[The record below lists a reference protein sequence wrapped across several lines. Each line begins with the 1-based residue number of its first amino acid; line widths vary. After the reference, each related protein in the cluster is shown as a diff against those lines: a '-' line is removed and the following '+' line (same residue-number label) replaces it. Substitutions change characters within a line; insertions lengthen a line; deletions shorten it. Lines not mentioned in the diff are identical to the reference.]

1 MPLKLGLLGE
11 QIAQMATASAADDRR
26 RSLERAR
33 QLMASVDAAELRAKL
48 EERTVR
54 LPWLVAVP
62 GGSVAGTRA
71 PAPCPQDFSVV
82 AADGSFIAPDRHS
95 PVRFYVINAGHVVL
109 TYGQHPSA
117 VLDSSPRLYFRDE
130 DLYLD
135 PRVRTVPVEGNRL
148 SAKMCLTEVRALW
161 EGSVLVRDV
170 PFVAVRDG
178 SLITWG
184 LQSEDPSFVQ
194 QQFLG
199 DFLGYLDGFLER
211 GIPVVSYISY
221 PGARDMI
228 NSLRVWL
235 CSRQRVDCENCPSSE
250 DSRFC
255 RTLAGISD
263 RELFG
268 FLAEGERSDVF
279 GSRSAILDRYGTHR
293 IEFFYMNV
301 GDEVVRI
308 EAPLWVT
315 SDPEMLDLVQAL
327 IYDQCLR
334 SAIHP
339 PYPPALQEAH
349 EQAVIS
355 AADRR
360 VIEVMVQ
367 RALAD
372 KGLVYLE
379 SAKAQSKRRRAV

>member
-11 QIAQMATASAADDRR
+11 QIAQMARASVADDRR

-33 QLMASVDAAELRAKL
+33 QLLASVDAAELRARL

-62 GGSVAGTRA
+62 GDSVAHTRA
-71 PAPCPQDFSVV
+71 PAACPQDFSVV

-109 TYGQHPSA
+109 TYGDHPSA

-148 SAKMCLTEVRALW
+148 SAKMCLSEVRALW
-161 EGSVLVRDV
+161 EGSMLAPDF
-170 PFVAVRDG
+170 PFVAMRDG

-199 DFLGYLDGFLER
+199 ELLGHLDGFLER
-211 GIPVVSYISY
+211 RIPLVSYISY
-221 PGARDMI
+221 PGARDVI
-228 NSLRVWL
+228 NSLRVWQ
-235 CSRQRVDCENCPSSE
+235 CSRRRVDCENCPSSE

-255 RTLAGISD
+255 WALAGISD
-263 RELFG
+263 RKLFG

-279 GSRSAILDRYGTHR
+279 GSKSAILDRYGTHR

-301 GDEVVRI
+301 GGEVVRI
-308 EAPLWVT
+308 EAPRWVT
-315 SDPEMLDLVQAL
+315 GDPEMSDLVQAL

-334 SAIHP
+334 SAMHP

-355 AADRR
+355 ATDRR
-360 VIEVMVQ
+360 VIDVMIQ

-372 KGLVYLE
+372 KGQVYLE

>member
-11 QIAQMATASAADDRR
+11 QIAQMAGASAAEDRR
-26 RSLERAR
+26 QSLARA
-33 QLMASVDAAELRAKL
+33 QELITSVDAADLRAKL
-48 EERTVR
+48 EERTAR

-62 GGSVAGTRA
+62 GDSVARTWA
-71 PAPCPQDFSVV
+71 PSACPSSFSVV

-95 PVRFYVINAGHVVL
+95 PVRYYVINTGHVVL
-109 TYGQHPSA
+109 TYGEHPSA
-117 VLDSSPRLYFRDE
+117 ILDSSARLYFRDE
-130 DLYLD
+130 DLFLD

-148 SAKMCLTEVRALW
+148 SAKMCLAEVRALW
-161 EGSVLVRDV
+161 EGSVLVQDV

-199 DFLGYLDGFLER
+199 EFLGYLDRFLER
-211 GIPVVSYISY
+211 GIPIISYISY

-235 CSRQRVDCENCPSSE
+235 CPGQRVDCENCAPSG

-255 RTLAGISD
+255 RTLAGLSD

-268 FLAEGERSDVF
+268 FLEEGERSDVF
-279 GSRSAILDRYGTHR
+279 GSRSAILDRYGAHR
-293 IEFFYMNV
+293 VEFFYMNV

-308 EAPLWVT
+308 EAPRWVT
-315 SDPEMLDLVQAL
+315 SNGEMLDLVQDL
-327 IYDQCLR
+327 IHDQCLR
-334 SAIHP
+334 SAVHP

-349 EQAVIS
+349 EEAVIS
-355 AADRR
+355 TADRR
-360 VIEVMVQ
+360 VIEGMIQ

-372 KGLVYLE
+372 KGLFYMG